1 MSTRFA
7 TIITDEAGVEIVS
20 TIGQFEGGPPDVR
33 FGHVEQVG
41 PAVMIGMVRGGT
53 KDSVGEWGFPE
64 GSIGA
69 EGRADDIAKNDA
81 KSVRT
86 AKAAKGGRFAK
97 GNKAA
102 AEPKEPAPPAEPN
115 PADAE

>member
-7 TIITDEAGVEIVS
+7 TIVTDEAGVEIVS
-20 TIGQFEGGPPDVR
+20 TIGQFEGGPPEVR

-41 PAVMIGMVRGGT
+41 PAVMIGMVRGGK
-53 KDSVGEWGFPE
+53 KDAVGEWGFPE

-69 EGRADDIAKNDA
+69 EGRAEDIAKNDA

-86 AKAAKGGRFAK
+86 ARAAKAEKPAK
-97 GNKAA
+97 AGKGKA

-115 PADAE
+115 LAAE

>member
-7 TIITDEAGVEIVS
+7 TIVTDEAGVDIVS
-20 TIGQFEGGPPDVR
+20 TIGQFEGGPPEVR

-41 PAVMIGMVRGGT
+41 PAVMIGMVRGGK
-53 KDSVGEWGFPE
+53 KDAVGEWGFPE

-69 EGRADDIAKNDA
+69 EGRADEIAKNDA

-86 AKAAKGGRFAK
+86 ARAAKAGK
-97 GNKAA
+97 GKAA
-102 AEPKEPAPPAEPN
+102 APKEPAPPAEPN
-115 PADAE
+115 SADPE